1 MIENTAKYI
10 SDLQADNAVLKK
22 YVETLRVILATMR
35 EDAAERE
42 QMMDDNMI
50 NDERNTD
57 WD

>member
-10 SDLQADNAVLKK
+10 SDLRADNAVLKK

-35 EDAAERE
+35 EDAEERK
-42 QMMDDNMI
+42 QMMDDNMV
-50 NDERNTD
+50 NDERNTV